1 MTPYEKLKSIAKTKP
16 YLKPDITYEILNKLV
31 MRISGDESPMQLQI
45 ERNKVIQRSL
55 SKIERKSCNR
65 IIIKIAFFKSI
76 YQVIKIAFVFRHI
89 NRLK

>member
-55 SKIERKSCNR
+55 SKIGSRHLRCHSLKSFTN
-65 IIIKIAFFKSI
+65 
-76 YQVIKIAFVFRHI
+76 
-89 NRLK
+89 